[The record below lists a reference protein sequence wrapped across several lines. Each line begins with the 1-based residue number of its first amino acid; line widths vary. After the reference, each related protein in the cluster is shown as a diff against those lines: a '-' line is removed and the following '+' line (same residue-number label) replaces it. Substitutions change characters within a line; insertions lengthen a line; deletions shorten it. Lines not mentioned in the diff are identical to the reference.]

1 MKYSEYIQAINRE
14 FKTKD
19 NVIASMNILPPR
31 SVKDF
36 PLVNFRKLWHL
47 GKTPHEAME
56 LAISIYLFIKPQYI
70 EQSEII

>member
-19 NVIASMNILPPR
+19 NVIASMHILPPR

-47 GKTPHEAME
+47 GHVNGHLGFYSFLSM
-56 LAISIYLFIKPQYI
+56 
-70 EQSEII
+70 